1 MLGRARARFWVM
13 ENGSS
18 GGAGLDI
25 CRYLQL
31 SHQAFNTPQSLRR
44 ADLQQWRSLSRYLQ
58 RFGRK
63 LLFLLSKSSQTAKGR
78 KGMLGQGW
86 GCLGALGH
94 ARAGFWVME
103 NGSSGGAGLDICRY
117 LQLSHQAF
125 NTPQSLRRADGYAT
139 AADPHPSTGD

>member
-1 MLGRARARFWVM
+1 MLGQGRARFWVM

-31 SHQAFNTPQSLRR
+31 SHQVFHTPQSLRR

-63 LLFLLSKSSQTAKGR
+63 LLLLLSKSSQTAKGR
-78 KGMLGQGW
+78 KGRLGKLGQAW
-86 GCLGALGH
+86 EAW
-94 ARAGFWVME
+94 AGFWVIRDA
-103 NGSSGGAGLDICRY
+103 GSGGACLDICRY
-117 LQLSHQAF
+117 LQLSHQVF
-125 NTPQSLRRADGYAT
+125 NTPQS
-139 AADPHPSTGD
+139 PSGGRIVKSSEKQ